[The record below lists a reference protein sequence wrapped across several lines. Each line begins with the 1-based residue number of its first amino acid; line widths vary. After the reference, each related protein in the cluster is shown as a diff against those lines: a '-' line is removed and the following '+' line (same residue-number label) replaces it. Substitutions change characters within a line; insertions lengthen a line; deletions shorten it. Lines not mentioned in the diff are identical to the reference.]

1 MKCVPKKQVRFDSF
15 HDIIIIPHKDEYR
28 QYHPFLW
35 YSRFEIHMFTVLD
48 NYRRLDLL
56 PP

>member
-35 YSRFEIHMFTVLD
+35 YSQFELHVFSIMD